1 VIHFGDLDIEF
12 DERVF
17 APRPWT
23 VHQSRWAVELLGD
36 APQGRILDLCSGV
49 GSIGLLAASMSAQPL
64 VSVDIDPVACD
75 FARRNA
81 RAAGL
86 GHQVEVREAAVELGT
101 SPQERFKMVLA
112 DPPSVPTRKVARH
125 PESPALAIDG
135 GDDGLRVARLCLEA
149 IRRQLDEDGSAVLQ
163 LGTLQQADVISGEL
177 AGGDLHVCEV
187 RHRSGR
193 GVLLHLRFASSLGR

>member
-1 VIHFGDLDIEF
+1 MIRFGDLDIEF

-36 APQGRILDLCSGV
+36 APQGGILDLCSGV
-49 GSIGLLAASMSAQPL
+49 GSLGLLAASMSARSL
-64 VSVDIDPVACD
+64 VSVDVDPLACG

-86 GHQVEVREAAVELGT
+86 DDRVEVREAAVEVGT
-101 SPQERFKMVLA
+101 SPQERFMMVLA
-112 DPPSVPTRKVARH
+112 DPPWVPTRKVAGH
-125 PESPALAIDG
+125 PESPVLAIDG
-135 GDDGLRVARLCLEA
+135 GDDGLRVARLCLEV
-149 IRRQLDEDGSAVLQ
+149 IRRHLDGDGSAVLQ
-163 LGTLQQADVISGEL
+163 LGTLQQADVITGEL

-193 GVLLHLRFASSLGR
+193 GVLLRLRFASSLGR